1 MHASIALC
9 LVTAQILSGGFVAVQ
24 PMVCKRHSFWTNKC
38 VSLQVVS
45 KAVLF
50 RGIGELDCRNIS
62 SNPQQFQAAV
72 NRAGLIAAVQSNVS
86 HGNTKLYLLLQM
98 AQNLNTLLLICAI
111 HINSGHNT
119 VFAIH
124 S

>member
-1 MHASIALC
+1 MNS
-9 LVTAQILSGGFVAVQ
+9 
-24 PMVCKRHSFWTNKC
+24 
-38 VSLQVVS
+38 
-45 KAVLF
+45 
-50 RGIGELDCRNIS
+50 
-62 SNPQQFQAAV
+62 
-72 NRAGLIAAVQSNVS
+72 AGLIAAVQSNVS